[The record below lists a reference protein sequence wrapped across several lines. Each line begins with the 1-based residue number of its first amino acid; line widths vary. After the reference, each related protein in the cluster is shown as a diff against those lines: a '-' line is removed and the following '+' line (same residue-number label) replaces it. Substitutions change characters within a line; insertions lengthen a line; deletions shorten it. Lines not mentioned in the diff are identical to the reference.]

1 MLYHWY
7 IFVCELGLG
16 SIKLFITLQLT
27 DGIINSFLQSLTKM
41 PVEQLKFLD
50 KLSPM
55 ILNKDQDMDSLMF
68 NFLLVLWEKLE
79 NSDKWG
85 EKMWETK
92 RHYADVIFNR
102 S

>member
-7 IFVCELGLG
+7 VFVFESGLG

-27 DGIINSFLQSLTKM
+27 DGIVNSFRQSLTQM
-41 PVEQLKFLD
+41 PVEQLKFLG
-50 KLSPM
+50 KLSPT
-55 ILNKDQDMDSLMF
+55 ILNKDKDVDSLKF
-68 NFLLVLWEKLE
+68 DFLLVLWERLE
-79 NSDKWG
+79 DSDKWG
-85 EKMWETK
+85 EKMRETK